1 MKEHAIKLS
10 HVFFD
15 DVISGVKTFEL
26 RKDDRNYQVGDMLVM
41 SEVLDDKLTGR
52 VIRATII
59 YKLDGYLGLVKD
71 YCILGIN
78 YLGGIE

>member
-1 MKEHAIKLS
+1 MQRHCIKLDTK
-10 HVFFD
+10 FFGD
-15 DVISGVKTFEL
+15 AVSGVKTFEL

-52 VIRATII
+52 VIRATIT